1 MQPSVLTVLKACSTG
16 RANAEAWQ
24 DIAAQLARTSPG
36 RSLGSKAMGSK
47 APGEVRTC
55 RGSVLYAFG
64 YRTGYRYI
72 RRPPV
77 KGLSFDNILV
87 FLIVHGTSYLSSFLL
102 SQSIVSLAP
111 TMLTYY
117 RPDSSKMGC
126 AAALVAHTSAILRP
140 ALLCVCVLF
149 GLFGLE
155 LVTMP
160 SRGI

>member
-1 MQPSVLTVLKACSTG
+1 MLKRGKTLLHSLPGPLRGGAWDPRPWVPKHPERFALAGVL
-16 RANAEAWQ
+16 
-24 DIAAQLARTSPG
+24 
-36 RSLGSKAMGSK
+36 
-47 APGEVRTC
+47 
-55 RGSVLYAFG
+55 SVLYAFG